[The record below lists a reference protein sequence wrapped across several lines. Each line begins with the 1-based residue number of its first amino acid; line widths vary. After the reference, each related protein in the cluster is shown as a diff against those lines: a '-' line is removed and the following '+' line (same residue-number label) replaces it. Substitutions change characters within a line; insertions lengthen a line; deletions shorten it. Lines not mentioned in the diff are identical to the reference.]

1 MSLLNVLLNN
11 LNNPSITLNL
21 DEIKYVQGLLQTNP
35 EVFDKITDT
44 VNNIMSDGK
53 IDLHDLPKLLL
64 LITQIYNSN
73 LIHSLLNNVDIINI
87 IQYTIDSLLSSDL
100 LPLPNIEVK
109 TIKSIIDTSI
119 NLLRLNI
126 IPIENEVSNCFSL
139 CFPK

>member
-35 EVFDKITDT
+35 EVFNKIADT

-53 IDLHDLPKLLL
+53 IDLHDLPQLLL

-73 LIHSLLNNVDIINI
+73 LIHSLLNNVDII
-87 IQYTIDSLLSSDL
+87 QYTLDSLLSYDL
-100 LPLPNIEVK
+100 LPLPNI
-109 TIKSIIDTSI
+109 
-119 NLLRLNI
+119 
-126 IPIENEVSNCFSL
+126 IPIKNEVSNCFSL
-139 CFPK
+139 CFSK

>member
-35 EVFDKITDT
+35 EVFNKIADT

-53 IDLHDLPKLLL
+53 IDLHDLPQLLL